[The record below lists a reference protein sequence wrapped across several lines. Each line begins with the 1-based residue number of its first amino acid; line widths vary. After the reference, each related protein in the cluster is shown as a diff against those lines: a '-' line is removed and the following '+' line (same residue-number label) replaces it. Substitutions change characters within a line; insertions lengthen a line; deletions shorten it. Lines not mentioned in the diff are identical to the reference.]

1 MFNEFRNGI
10 YEIKCMILVLFR
22 LLDVSDLTNTL
33 NLSLSQN
40 KKNIYIVSQSVHY
53 TDRDGSDQTAEKR
66 RMNSVF
72 FCSHMI

>member
-22 LLDVSDLTNTL
+22 LLDVADLTNTL

-40 KKNIYIVSQSVHY
+40 KKNKVYPVSPTFSVY
-53 TDRDGSDQTAEKR
+53 CFPE
-66 RMNSVF
+66 
-72 FCSHMI
+72 CSLHGQGRI